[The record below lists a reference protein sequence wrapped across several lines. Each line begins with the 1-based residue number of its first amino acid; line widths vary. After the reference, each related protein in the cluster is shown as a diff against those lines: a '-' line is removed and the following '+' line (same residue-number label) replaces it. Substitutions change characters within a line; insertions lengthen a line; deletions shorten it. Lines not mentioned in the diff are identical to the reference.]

1 MEPHGAG
8 RGGAE
13 RSSTEVS
20 EAKKVGGGLLKPR
33 GVVALSLLSIL
44 VAIGAAA
51 AMLLYLTTPDFC
63 SVGTLRHGANIKHAA
78 ELVLV
83 VGLAELV
90 MIIFAR
96 HRQVLLSYVLF
107 FAAATLGA
115 AVLLVALDSATYVA
129 RLSGY
134 FLGPCSGTWA
144 RHVGYLYFLW
154 GVPSSSFCCKPAA
167 L

>member
-1 MEPHGAG
+1 
-8 RGGAE
+8 
-13 RSSTEVS
+13 
-20 EAKKVGGGLLKPR
+20 
-33 GVVALSLLSIL
+33 LLSVLATRVPRRHRASNGTPFSGVRPVKGFKIAVRL
-44 VAIGAAA
+44 ENRAI
-51 AMLLYLTTPDFC
+51 
-63 SVGTLRHGANIKHAA
+63 R
-78 ELVLV
+78 VLV

-134 FLGPCSGTWA
+134 FLGPCSGTWT

-154 GVPSSSFCCKPAA
+154 GVPLIVLLLQASRVVLDA
-167 L
+167 LGFEARHLARLGKRE